1 MKIKRELNRLEEIIE
16 FGMYNTN
23 PDKKV
28 ALAIV
33 KKLKTANKKLTP
45 KQAEAIA
52 QREKRLAEAKKKS

>member
-1 MKIKRELNRLEEIIE
+1 
-16 FGMYNTN
+16 MYNTN

>member
-1 MKIKRELNRLEEIIE
+1 MKRELDRLEEIIE
-16 FGMYNTN
+16 FGIHNIN
-23 PDKKV
+23 PNKKV

-52 QREKRLAEAKKKS
+52 QREKRLAKAKEKS